1 MTLTADELV
10 LETYYALHRNDYG
23 YRPNMARVT
32 VAAAQA
38 WLDARP
44 DRPTGYGCPE
54 EYARE
59 LADTAAAEA
68 AYEAEQAARLAE
80 HEAAQAEAAEAA
92 RFNGWDFDVTGEG
105 RVVFHAH

>member
-1 MTLTADELV
+1 MTDAQAV
-10 LETYYALHRNDYG
+10 FQTYYDLYRNDYG
-23 YRPNMARVT
+23 VRPVMDGLT
-32 VAAAQA
+32 VSAAQA
-38 WLDARP
+38 WIDARP

-54 EYARE
+54 AYARE

-68 AYEAEQAARLAE
+68 EYEAEQAARLAE